1 MKYTG
6 DTDNKHY
13 KVKKKIGE
21 DEQGQPI
28 YEEVDL
34 SQYENIEVQ
43 FNNSNNYNSIKKLLS
58 DGELSIEDNTI
69 LIHLSQEDTFKLGE
83 GEYEVQIRLFNDD
96 GDYAKATHKDNNNE
110 LKESLSHE
118 VIE

>member
-13 KVKKKIGE
+13 KVKKNIGTE
-21 DEQGQPI
+21 EEPE

-69 LIHLSQEDTFKLGE
+69 LIHLTQEDTFKLGE
-83 GEYEVQIRLFNDD
+83 GEYEVQVRLFNDS
-96 GDYAKATHKDNNNE
+96 GDYAKATHKDNKNE

-118 VIE
+118 VIK